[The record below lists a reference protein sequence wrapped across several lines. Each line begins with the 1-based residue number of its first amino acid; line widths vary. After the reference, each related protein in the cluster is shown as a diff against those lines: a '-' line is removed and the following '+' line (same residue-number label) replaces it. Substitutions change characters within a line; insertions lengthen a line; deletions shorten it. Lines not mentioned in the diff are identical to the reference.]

1 MGLAS
6 DLDYHHRSDN
16 PLHRAVRWWAGTR
29 PGAWLFSRSLRHLDD
44 LVGRLSRGRHS
55 APGLLAGL
63 AVLDLTTTGR
73 KSGRPRTSHLIA
85 TPYAG
90 TLALIGTNFG
100 QPGTPGWVVNLEAD
114 PRAVVTYRGTSRP
127 VVARPADPHEV
138 KQVFAASAGVYS
150 GYQKYR
156 GRIDGRRVRVFVLA
170 EPDPDPAS
178 RPDQPA

>member
-1 MGLAS
+1 MGLATE
-6 DLDYHHRSDN
+6 LDYHHASGN

-29 PGAWLFSRSLRHLDD
+29 AGAWMFSRSLRHLDD

-73 KSGRPRTSHLIA
+73 TSGRAPTSHLIA

-90 TLALIGTNFG
+90 TLALVGTNFG
-100 QPGTPGWVVNLEAD
+100 QPGTPAWVVNLEAD
-114 PRAVVTYRGTSRP
+114 PRATVTYRGASRA
-127 VVARPADPHEV
+127 VVARPADPDEV
-138 KQVFAASAGVYS
+138 EQVFAATAGVYS

-156 GRIDGRRVRVFVLA
+156 GRIDRRRVRVFVLT
-170 EPDPDPAS
+170 EPDPD
-178 RPDQPA
+178 QPA

>member
-1 MGLAS
+1 MGLATE
-6 DLDYHHRSDN
+6 LDYHHASGN

-29 PGAWLFSRSLRHLDD
+29 AGAWMFSRSLRHLDD

-73 KSGRPRTSHLIA
+73 KSGRARTSHLIA

-90 TLALIGTNFG
+90 TLALVGTNFG
-100 QPGTPGWVVNLEAD
+100 QPGTPAWVVNLEAD
-114 PRAVVTYRGTSRP
+114 PRATVTYRGASRA
-127 VVARPADPHEV
+127 VVARPADPDEV
-138 KQVFAASAGVYS
+138 EQVFAATAGVYS

-156 GRIDGRRVRVFVLA
+156 GRIDRRRVRVFVLT
-170 EPDPDPAS
+170 EPDPD
-178 RPDQPA
+178 QPA